1 MNILHKADK
10 LRHTL
15 KNNITLGSVKRYVE
29 NTGYSVIFGG
39 TKDIDRELERFNLT
53 EYAKNKHA
61 FVYSSLAKF
70 IYIDGKCSEQE
81 KLCLLLHEIFHL
93 YDDDDNSCSDPNNIN
108 EEIQADTFAHE
119 VLTGEHARSVRR
131 VSVIS
136 VLATVCIVV
145 PLAVGARLHFY
156 PAQKADMPSQNTSVQ
171 NTDVLEEQDD
181 YVYVLPTGTKYHTKD
196 CRYVTQAAIAV
207 PKDNIPD
214 SYSPCKVCQPD
225 EAF

>member
-10 LRHTL
+10 LRRTL

-29 NTGYSVIFGG
+29 NIGYSVIFGG
-39 TKDIDRELERFNLT
+39 TKDVDRELERFNLT
-53 EYAKNKHA
+53 DYAKNKHA

-93 YDDDDNSCSDPNNIN
+93 YDDNDNSCSDPNNIN

-131 VSVIS
+131 ASVVS

-145 PLAVGARLHFY
+145 PVSIGAWLHFY
-156 PAQKADMPSQNTSVQ
+156 PTQQTDTPAQSAFAQNTVAPEQVQ
-171 NTDVLEEQDD
+171 F
-181 YVYVLPTGTKYHTKD
+181 VYVTPSGTKYHKKD
-196 CRYVTQAAIAV
+196 CRYVTTSAIAV

-214 SYSPCKVCQPD
+214 KYTPCKVCQPD
-225 EAF
+225 EAL